1 MKYRQ
6 RMFSLAMAVLGLVTL
21 ACTCGAPTP
30 KLGGPA
36 PSATVPVSEEA
47 AKRMQ
52 AKLNQAATQAKSTG
66 QYKVTL
72 SESEVTSYLV
82 SQLEGRRKQGDTI
95 PLTNPQI
102 KFTQGQAWVYGTF
115 ESGSTKLNGLVVASP
130 LVQDGKLSI
139 KVVRADFGAVP
150 VPGPLLDQLN
160 QQIQVWLDE
169 QSAQSQSILLT
180 GITIRQGEI
189 EVTGQARK

>member
-1 MKYRQ
+1 MKSRQ
-6 RMFSLAMAVLGLVTL
+6 RMFSLAMAVLGLVML
-21 ACTCGAPTP
+21 ACTCGAP
-30 KLGGPA
+30 KLSGPVPA
-36 PSATVPVSEEA
+36 ATVPVSEEA

-66 QYKVTL
+66 QYKVALT
-72 SESEVTSYLV
+72 ESEVTSYLV
-82 SQLEGRRKQGDTI
+82 AQLEEQRKQGDTI

-102 KFTQGQAWVYGTF
+102 KFTQDQAWVYGTF

-130 LVQDGKLSI
+130 LVKDGKLSI

-160 QQIQVWLDE
+160 QQIQAWIDE
-169 QSAQSQSILLT
+169 HSAQSQSILLT

>member
-21 ACTCGAPTP
+21 ACTCGAPKLSGPTP
-30 KLGGPA
+30 A
-36 PSATVPVSEEA
+36 ATVPVSEEA

-52 AKLNQAATQAKSTG
+52 AKLNQAATQAKATG
-66 QYKVTL
+66 QYKVALT
-72 SESEVTSYLV
+72 ESEVTSYLV
-82 SQLEGRRKQGDTI
+82 AQLEEQRKQGDTI

-102 KFTQGQAWVYGTF
+102 KFTQDQAWVYGTF

-169 QSAQSQSILLT
+169 QSAESQSILLT

>member
-6 RMFSLAMAVLGLVTL
+6 RMFSLAVAVLGLVTL
-21 ACTCGAPTP
+21 ACTCGAP
-30 KLGGPA
+30 KLSGPA
-36 PSATVPVSEEA
+36 PVATVSVSEEA

-82 SQLEGRRKQGDTI
+82 AQLEEQRKQGDTI

-160 QQIQVWLDE
+160 QRIQVWLDE

>member
-1 MKYRQ
+1 MKYHQ
-6 RMFSLAMAVLGLVTL
+6 RMFSLAVAVLGLVTL
-21 ACTCGAPTP
+21 ACTCGAP
-30 KLGGPA
+30 KLSGPA
-36 PSATVPVSEEA
+36 PVATVSVSEEA

-52 AKLNQAATQAKSTG
+52 AKLNQAAAQAKSTG

-82 SQLEGRRKQGDTI
+82 AQLEEQRKQGDTI

-102 KFTQGQAWVYGTF
+102 KFTQSQAWVYGTF

-160 QQIQVWLDE
+160 QQIQAWLDKE
-169 QSAQSQSILLT
+169 SAQSQSILLT

>member
-1 MKYRQ
+1 MKSRQ
-6 RMFSLAMAVLGLVTL
+6 RMFSLAMAVLGLVML
-21 ACTCGAPTP
+21 ACTCGVPTP
-30 KLGGPA
+30 KLSGPA
-36 PSATVPVSEEA
+36 PAATVPVSEEA

-52 AKLNQAATQAKSTG
+52 TKLNQAATQAKSTG
-66 QYKVTL
+66 QYKVALT
-72 SESEVTSYLV
+72 ESEVTSYLV
-82 SQLEGRRKQGDTI
+82 AKLEEQRKQGDTI

-102 KFTQGQAWVYGTF
+102 KFTQDQAWVYGTF

-130 LVQDGKLSI
+130 IIRDGKLSI

-160 QQIQVWLDE
+160 QQIQVWIDE

-180 GITIRQGEI
+180 GITIRQGQI

>member
-6 RMFSLAMAVLGLVTL
+6 RMFSLAVAVLGLVML
-21 ACTCGAPTP
+21 ACTCGAPKLSGPTP
-30 KLGGPA
+30 V
-36 PSATVPVSEEA
+36 ATVPVSEEA

-82 SQLEGRRKQGDTI
+82 AQLEEQRKQGDTI

>member
-1 MKYRQ
+1 MKSRQ
-6 RMFSLAMAVLGLVTL
+6 RMFSLAMAVLGLVML
-21 ACTCGAPTP
+21 ACTCGVPTP
-30 KLGGPA
+30 KLSGPVPA
-36 PSATVPVSEEA
+36 ATVPVSEEA

-52 AKLNQAATQAKSTG
+52 TKLNQAATQAKSTG
-66 QYKVTL
+66 QYKVALT
-72 SESEVTSYLV
+72 ESEVTSYLV
-82 SQLEGRRKQGDTI
+82 AKLEEQRQQGDTI

-102 KFTQGQAWVYGTF
+102 KFTQDQAWVYGTF

-160 QQIQVWLDE
+160 QQIQAWLDD